1 MRAHAPRSR
10 WTPGPEELAE
20 LEAEHRARV
29 AGRDPLA
36 AVPDLGAGSGAG
48 ELLAVRLPDGSRAAG
63 VVTSGDVGP
72 GAAVA
77 MLRPLREH
85 RLRARAAG
93 PDVPGAVAA
102 LLDAWGEHVG
112 RDPGQVPDGD
122 GVRQVG
128 PAPRDHGMVL
138 LWPSRDVEAVA
149 ALAASGM
156 RPTVH
161 LAARHGTGRRGAAG
175 RDTTDGGLPG
185 VTVRDAT
192 SADLPTLVEHQLAEL
207 AYDELVGAARV
218 RPRAREHLE
227 TQVAGA
233 VANPGTTF
241 LVATV
246 APSAS
251 VPGPAVGGPDG
262 HAEEVVG
269 VVAVEPPQRSGAV
282 AGTVTCGPVAYLV
295 LLHVTGA
302 ARGAGVGGALV
313 DAALARVRAEVGE
326 DAVVLLHHGVL
337 NPLSAPFW
345 ARQGFRPVLTTWE
358 LPVGRTG

>member
-1 MRAHAPRSR
+1 MTTTAWAPDADD
-10 WTPGPEELAE
+10 LAA

-29 AGRDPLA
+29 RALDPLV
-36 AVPDLGAGSGAG
+36 AVPDLGATPDDAR
-48 ELLAVRLPDGSRAAG
+48 LLAVRLPDGSRAAG
-63 VVTSGDVGP
+63 LLTAGDVG
-72 GAAVA
+72 ADSSTA
-77 MLRPLREH
+77 LFRPLREH

-102 LLDAWGEHVG
+102 LLAAWAARVAG
-112 RDPGQVPDGD
+112 DPGTPPDGD

-149 ALAASGM
+149 ALAAHGM

-161 LAARHGTGRRGAAG
+161 LAARRGTAPAVSRGRAGA
-175 RDTTDGGLPG
+175 
-185 VTVRDAT
+185 VVRDAT
-192 SADLPTLVEHQLAEL
+192 ADDVPALVAHQLAEL

-218 RPRAREHLE
+218 RPGAREHLA

-233 VANPGTTF
+233 VANPATTF
-241 LVATV
+241 LVAT
-246 APSAS
+246 AARAEARGGAS
-251 VPGPAVGGPDG
+251 GERGEDVL
-262 HAEEVVG
+262 G
-269 VVAVEPPQRSGAV
+269 VVAVEPPERSGAV
-282 AGTVTCGPVAYLV
+282 AGTVTTGPVSYLV

-313 DAALARVRAEVGE
+313 DAALARVRERAGE

-358 LPVGRTG
+358 LPVTGPVGPTT